1 MKTETVKYDSSSF
14 SPATASMATS
24 SYPFV
29 STETRTVGS
38 AGEIGPDEDGVKGSP
53 VVTTLME
60 QHGEVV
66 TTQNITSKT
75 RTVETVTVRYY
86 YLSSLSSIY
95 SRISFNIVVQERTR
109 RFGRNSCRAK
119 NYNSE

>member
-1 MKTETVKYDSSSF
+1 VKTETVKYDSSSF
-14 SPATASMATS
+14 TPATASKTTS

-29 STETRTVGS
+29 PTEIRTVGS
-38 AGEIGPDEDGVKGSP
+38 AGEISHDEEGTKGSP

-75 RTVETVTVRYY
+75 RTVETVTVR
-86 YLSSLSSIY
+86 IC
-95 SRISFNIVVQERTR
+95 F
-109 RFGRNSCRAK
+109 
-119 NYNSE
+119 